1 MPICFL
7 LGMSDNQAP
16 SLNLKLHPRKLGDWK
31 RSSKLAQLHWRS
43 RPIASY
49 KMQQGRGQLHL
60 QQIGDN
66 QSGEMV
72 CLWKLGEF
80 LARKAWLSS
89 GWCQQSVKHRQK
101 MRREQEPTS
110 MRRGRL
116 SLKRSELML
125 RSADKFTFGPSM
137 PTWIRDVI
145 VNPHSAF
152 LKASCKSVA
161 LAWVKNSESKYWVMT
176 VFPLQYRICTSIC
189 PRCDTLF
196 KDSSKHATKKVTYQF
211 LPEVVFE
218 IQVKSHAL

>member
-72 CLWKLGEF
+72 CLWKLGKF

-89 GWCQQSVKHRQK
+89 GWCQQSVKHRQQCEESK
-101 MRREQEPTS
+101 SPRQWGAVDCRSSAPSWCSAVLINLHSVHPCRLELEMSSSIHIVLSWKRRASPLPLRE
-110 MRRGRL
+110 
-116 SLKRSELML
+116 LKTLNRSIGSWRYF
-125 RSADKFTFGPSM
+125 RSSTVYAHPFVRVATLYSKIHRSM
-137 PTWIRDVI
+137 P
-145 VNPHSAF
+145 
-152 LKASCKSVA
+152 
-161 LAWVKNSESKYWVMT
+161 
-176 VFPLQYRICTSIC
+176 Q
-189 PRCDTLF
+189 
-196 KDSSKHATKKVTYQF
+196 KKVT
-211 LPEVVFE
+211 
-218 IQVKSHAL
+218 